1 MLLVENEEIIGE
13 KQWGTAQALSRSKTT
28 CFGL

>member
-13 KQWGTAQALSRSKTT
+13 KKCETSQAFSSSKTT